1 MDPITLIIIGSLVWF
16 LNKQDSDQNIKP
28 IKHEE
33 EDKSNDA
40 DNEASSNNRAGA
52 GGNLSRTA
60 NPKNRNRRVKPTANL
75 KEELSDAGRK
85 TTKNT
90 DHDSVLDRESGT
102 ATVES
107 GDAIPSVET
116 AVEGPADTSG
126 SE

>member
-16 LNKQDSDQNIKP
+16 LNKQESDQNIKP
-28 IKHEE
+28 IKQE

-40 DNEASSNNRAGA
+40 DDETSSHNRAGA

-107 GDAIPSVET
+107 GDAIPSPEV
-116 AVEGPADTSG
+116 AIEGSADTSG